1 MAGGMAAAAL
11 PVANPPR
18 ATLRVTQAGS
28 SASGLRLPILKVS
41 SAMPS
46 ITCCQCST
54 RSEAASR
61 TAGSGW
67 SAAVRIARRSWWWT
81 Y

>member
-1 MAGGMAAAAL
+1 MAAAAL

-18 ATLRVTQAGS
+18 TTLGVTQVGNPT
-28 SASGLRLPILKVS
+28 SGLRLPILKVP

-46 ITCCQCST
+46 ITC
-54 RSEAASR
+54 
-61 TAGSGW
+61 
-67 SAAVRIARRSWWWT
+67 RSWWWT